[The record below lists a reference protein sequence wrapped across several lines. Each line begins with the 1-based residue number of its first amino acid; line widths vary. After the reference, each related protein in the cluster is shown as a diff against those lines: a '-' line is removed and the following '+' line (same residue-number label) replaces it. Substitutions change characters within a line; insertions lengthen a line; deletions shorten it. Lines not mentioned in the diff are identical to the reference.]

1 MEDQDKLS
9 KRQANVQIWKL
20 AAYFGGVVLLTYL
33 SKRFLLQ
40 LDLESLSA
48 FKKVTQLI
56 NETANVTHRQDD
68 IIVTTYSLA
77 LTLLAVIPI
86 GWVYMITKDEEGY
99 DQSLVQTLI
108 VLGLTVCGVMMMLQ
122 DSLARAFGFL
132 GVVSAV
138 RYRNTLKDPKDAVY
152 VFVALGIGMGCGLGV
167 YHIAAWLS
175 LSLCIV
181 FLVMWKLK
189 TGQSR
194 AVGAQDENS
203 ATRSKKHKE
212 KKRHQEAYL
221 DDVLALLSDET
232 RQAVKAELLARRAET
247 TEGDKRGETDA

>member
-1 MEDQDKLS
+1 MEAQDKPS

-20 AAYFGGVVLLTYL
+20 VAYFVVVVLFTYL
-33 SKRFLLQ
+33 SRRFFLQ
-40 LDLESLSA
+40 LDLESWSA

-56 NETANVTHRQDD
+56 NETANVTQRRDD
-68 IIVTTYSLA
+68 IIVTTYSLT
-77 LTLLAVIPI
+77 LTLLGVIPV

-122 DSLARAFGFL
+122 DNLARAFGFL

-175 LSLCIV
+175 LYLCLV
-181 FLVMWKLK
+181 FLMMWKLK
-189 TGQSR
+189 IGQSR
-194 AVGAQDENS
+194 AASVKNENS
-203 ATRSKKHKE
+203 ETKLKKNKSKKHD
-212 KKRHQEAYL
+212 QGT
-221 DDVLALLSDET
+221 DIDGVLALLSDET
-232 RQAVKAELLARRAET
+232 RQAVKDELLTRRAET
-247 TEGDKRGETDA
+247 TDGKIDKAP

>member
-1 MEDQDKLS
+1 MEAQDKLS

-20 AAYFGGVVLLTYL
+20 AAYFGGVVLFTYL
-33 SKRFLLQ
+33 SRRLLLQ
-40 LDLESLSA
+40 LDLESWSA

-56 NETANVTHRQDD
+56 NETANVTQRQDD
-68 IIVTTYSLA
+68 LIVTTYSLA
-77 LTLLAVIPI
+77 LTLLAVIPV

-108 VLGLTVCGVMMMLQ
+108 VLGITVCGVMMMLQ

-194 AVGAQDENS
+194 AVSVKDEKS
-203 ATRSKKHKE
+203 ETKLKKHKE
-212 KKRHQEAYL
+212 KKHNQEADL
-221 DDVLALLSDET
+221 DTVLALLSDET
-232 RQAVKAELLARRAET
+232 RQAVKAELLTRRAEST
-247 TEGDKRGETDA
+247 HGKIEEST

>member
-1 MEDQDKLS
+1 MEAQDKPS

-20 AAYFGGVVLLTYL
+20 AAYFGGVVLFTYL
-33 SKRFLLQ
+33 SRRIFLQ
-40 LDLESLSA
+40 LDLESWSA

-56 NETANVTHRQDD
+56 NETANVTQRQDD
-68 IIVTTYSLA
+68 LIVTTYSLT

-108 VLGLTVCGVMMMLQ
+108 VLGMTVCGVMMMLQ

-138 RYRNTLKDPKDAVY
+138 RYRNTLKDPEDAVY

-194 AVGAQDENS
+194 AVSVKDEKSETKPN
-203 ATRSKKHKE
+203 KHKE
-212 KKRHQEAYL
+212 KKHNQEADL
-221 DDVLALLSDET
+221 DHVLALLSDET
-232 RQAVKAELLARRAET
+232 RQAVKAELLTRRAET
-247 TEGDKRGETDA
+247 TDGKMEE